1 MATIYLIPNLLSDH
15 SRWDPFFPAA
25 FAGLVDR
32 LDGLVIES
40 VKSTGKLLK
49 NLNTNRHIREIP
61 HIVLKENMKPD
72 DFKDIISEI
81 KDGSEWGLVTDAG
94 YPAVADPG
102 SNLIALAHQRGIKVV
117 PVPGSSSIILALAS
131 SGFNGQRFA
140 FQGYLPRNEQERRVV
155 LQGLVRESE
164 ARGMTQIFIE
174 APYRNQALIEE
185 CLRVLPDSVRLC
197 LAIDLTGSSE
207 RILSRSVGIWKKDP
221 ILIPKDLPA
230 IFLFLA

>member
-1 MATIYLIPNLLSDH
+1 MPILYLIPNLLSDQTK
-15 SRWDPFFPAA
+15 WDPFFPAA
-25 FAGLVDR
+25 LTGLVDR

-49 NLNTNRHIREIP
+49 SLNTNRHIREIP

-72 DFKDIISEI
+72 DFKEIIEEI
-81 KDGSEWGLVTDAG
+81 RGDSEWGLVTDAG

-102 SNLIALAHQRGIKVV
+102 SNLVTLAHQKGIKII
-117 PVPGSSSIILALAS
+117 PLPGSSSIILALAG
-131 SGFNGQRFA
+131 SGFNGQKFA
-140 FQGYLPRNEQERRVV
+140 FQGYLPRNEQDRRVV

-174 APYRNQALIEE
+174 APYRNQALMEE

-197 LAIDLTGSSE
+197 LAIDLTGSAE
-207 RILSRSVGIWKKDP
+207 RILSRPVSIWKKDP
-221 ILIPKDLPA
+221 VLIPKDLPA

>member
-1 MATIYLIPNLLSDH
+1 MATLYLIPNLLSDQTT
-15 SRWDPFFPAA
+15 WDPYFPATLG
-25 FAGLVDR
+25 GLVDQ

-49 NLNTNRHIREIP
+49 QLGTNRHIREIP

-81 KDGSEWGLVTDAG
+81 NGNSQWGLISDAG

-102 SNLIALAHQRGIKVV
+102 ANLVALAHQLGIKVV
-117 PVPGSSSIILALAS
+117 PVPGSSSIILALAG
-131 SGFNGQRFA
+131 SGFNGQRFS

-174 APYRNQALIEE
+174 APYRNQALMDE
-185 CLRVLPDSVRLC
+185 CLRVLPDSVKLC
-197 LAIDLTGSSE
+197 LAIDLTGSAE
-207 RILSRSVGIWKKDP
+207 RIVSRSVATWKKDP